1 MRYEGQI
8 YRPPSEAY
16 SYILQVTVGCSHN
29 ACSFCNMYLEKDFHI
44 RPLKEVLEDLAMA
57 RRAYRYV
64 QRIFLADGDALIVK
78 TEELLEIL
86 ETIRRLFPECERI
99 TSYASARD
107 LLLKSPEE
115 LESLQ
120 KAGLDMVY
128 LGLESGSERI
138 LKAINKGV
146 TVEETVEACLKAK
159 AAGIR
164 LSITQITGLAGQEG
178 MEENAVESARAL
190 SRIQA
195 EYIGLMTLTLRRGT
209 KMTEDMEK
217 GLFHRLTPKQIVEE
231 MRMLVAHLDSEGS
244 VLRSNHISNYVQLK
258 GTMNRDKDRMLA
270 QLDKAL
276 ASGRLENEYIE
287 YLENL

>member
-29 ACSFCNMYLEKDFHI
+29 ACTFCNMYADKQFHI
-44 RPLKEVLEDLAMA
+44 RKLSDILEDLQMA

-64 QRIFLADGDALIVK
+64 ERIFLADGDALIVR
-78 TEELLEIL
+78 TETLLEIL
-86 ETIRRLFPECERI
+86 RTIRRLFPECKRI

-107 LLLKSPEE
+107 LLLKTPGE
-115 LESLQ
+115 LALLQ
-120 KAGLDMVY
+120 KNGLDMVY

-146 TVEETVEACLKAK
+146 TVEETVQACAKAK

-164 LSITQITGLAGQEG
+164 LSVTQITGLAGQDG
-178 MEENAVESARAL
+178 MEENALESAKAL
-190 SRIQA
+190 SRINP
-195 EYIGLMTLTLRRGT
+195 EYIGIMTLTLRRGT
-209 KMTEDMEK
+209 PMTKDFEEGRFK
-217 GLFHRLTPKQIVEE
+217 RLTPKQIVEE
-231 MRMLVAHLDSEGS
+231 MRMLVAGLDSEGS
-244 VLRSNHISNYVQLK
+244 VLRSNHISNYVQLR
-258 GTMNRDKDRMLA
+258 GTMNRDKSIMLE
-270 QLDKAL
+270 QLDLAL
-276 ASGRLENEYIE
+276 ASGRLENEYIS

>member
-1 MRYEGQI
+1 M
-8 YRPPSEAY
+8 
-16 SYILQVTVGCSHN
+16 
-29 ACSFCNMYLEKDFHI
+29 D
-44 RPLKEVLEDLAMA
+44 
-57 RRAYRYV
+57 
-64 QRIFLADGDALIVK
+64 
-78 TEELLEIL
+78 
-86 ETIRRLFPECERI
+86 
-99 TSYASARD
+99 
-107 LLLKSPEE
+107 
-115 LESLQ
+115 
-120 KAGLDMVY
+120 
-128 LGLESGSERI
+128 
-138 LKAINKGV
+138 
-146 TVEETVEACLKAK
+146 
-159 AAGIR
+159 
-164 LSITQITGLAGQEG
+164 
-178 MEENAVESARAL
+178 SARAL
-190 SRIQA
+190 SRMKP